1 MAFVNKRNNFLV
13 FKRVLFTRKKSH
25 FPNTVKMVNIYV
37 FFSVL
42 VFDYYLF
49 IPLYLKVC
57 FRQLLLKWCFADG

>member
-1 MAFVNKRNNFLV
+1 
-13 FKRVLFTRKKSH
+13 
-25 FPNTVKMVNIYV
+25 MVSIYV

-57 FRQLLLKWCFADG
+57 FRQLLLKWCFANRCFEIEDTDREHRKLRKLDACQNKTTLSI